1 MNPQD
6 VAIYKEI
13 QRNTDMAMK
22 AIDTIGDKV
31 YDDNLALQ
39 ISRQSLKYSE
49 LFNEATKELIAAK
62 ADTYQSGAMEDIMLK
77 AGIHMNTFLD
87 TSTNHIAEQM
97 IKGSNMGVLEM
108 EKILHQNE
116 GASEKPVAL
125 AQELLDFE
133 EKNIERLKSYL

>member
-6 VAIYKEI
+6 IAIYKEI

-49 LFNEATKELIAAK
+49 LHNEATKELVAAK
-62 ADTYQSGAMEDIMLK
+62 ADTYQSGAVEDIMLK

-108 EKILHQNE
+108 EKVLHQNE